1 MSFSRDLLSG
11 NRLPEDVIDYQW
23 PKWII
28 TTIRNLNSNFTLC
41 NRLHMDGNRLPA
53 VTEHFDSN
61 FKACNRLHKSCN
73 RLPEEIFRK

>member
-23 PKWII
+23 PLIDY
-28 TTIRNLNSNFTLC
+28 
-41 NRLHMDGNRLPA
+41 MDGNRLPA
-53 VTEHFDSN
+53 VTNCFDSN

-73 RLPEEIFRK
+73 RLPEEIFQKIISKGHICSKGF